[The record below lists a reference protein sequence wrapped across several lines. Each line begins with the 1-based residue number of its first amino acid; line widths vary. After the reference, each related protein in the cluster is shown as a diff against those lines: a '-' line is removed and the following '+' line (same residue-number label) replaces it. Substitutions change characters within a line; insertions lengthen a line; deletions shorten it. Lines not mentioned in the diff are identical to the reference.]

1 MQTELIFSES
11 RLVAGIDE
19 AGRGPLAGPVVA
31 AAVILSETAV
41 PAGLRDSKQLSE
53 QDRAELATEIRRQA
67 LSWSVAWADRAE
79 IDAVNILNATLLAT
93 RRAIIG
99 LRVQPDSVLVDG
111 NRLPDLSFH
120 GRSIEGR
127 AIVRGDVTEPCISA
141 ASIVAKTTRDGIMQA
156 RDSLYPAYAFARHKG
171 YGTALHRERLAAHGP
186 CDEHRRSFSPLKEMM
201 RV

>member
-1 MQTELIFSES
+1 MNLKNSSILFERGQKN
-11 RLVAGIDE
+11 LVG
-19 AGRGPLAGPVVA
+19 
-31 AAVILSETAV
+31 
-41 PAGLRDSKQLSE
+41 
-53 QDRAELATEIRRQA
+53 
-67 LSWSVAWADRAE
+67 
-79 IDAVNILNATLLAT
+79 AVNSPV
-93 RRAIIG
+93 RAFKSVGGSPVFIE
-99 LRVQPDSVLVDG
+99 RVEGSQIVDVDG

>member
-1 MQTELIFSES
+1 M
-11 RLVAGIDE
+11 
-19 AGRGPLAGPVVA
+19 
-31 AAVILSETAV
+31 

-53 QDRAELATEIRRQA
+53 RDRAELATEIRRQA

-79 IDAVNILNATLLAT
+79 IDAVNILNATLLAM

-141 ASIVAKTTRDGIMQA
+141 ASIIAKTTRDGIMQA